1 MEYRKLLK
9 QGNEILK
16 EAGIRDADIDA
27 YLLLSHVSGKDRT
40 FMFAHGE
47 EKVPERMEDMYLL
60 MIEKR
65 AAHTP
70 LQYITGEQ
78 EFMGI
83 KFYVN
88 RDVLIPRQDTE
99 LLVEEMMTVVPDGS
113 DVLDIC
119 TGSGCIL
126 LSLMSYK
133 NDIHGVGTDIS
144 EAALNVARRNA
155 ESLHKSATFAISDML
170 ENVEGSFDYIVC
182 NPPYIRTADIA
193 LLDAEVR
200 DNEPY
205 GALDGDADGM
215 KYYRILADTAGEHL
229 KAGGEI
235 FMEIGFDQGEAVK
248 ELFENAGYSYVRVIC
263 DYSGNERIVRCL
275 KD

>member
-248 ELFENAGYSYVRVIC
+248 ELFENAGYSDARVIC